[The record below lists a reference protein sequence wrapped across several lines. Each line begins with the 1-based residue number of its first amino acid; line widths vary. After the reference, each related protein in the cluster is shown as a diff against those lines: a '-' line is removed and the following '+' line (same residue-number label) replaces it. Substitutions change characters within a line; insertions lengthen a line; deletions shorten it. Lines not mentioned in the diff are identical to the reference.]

1 MPTLENTKPYYSG
14 AKNVRTIPAGVESNQ
29 EATVTASDRPMSKG
43 QKRVL
48 SIGMI
53 VFVVLIFMNLFV
65 QYKDAQIVQE
75 ITRYE
80 QSVGELN
87 SQAEG
92 VRVEMYQQVNYG
104 AVKEAAKQE
113 QMTIEEERVRDIG
126 NE

>member
-14 AKNVRTIPAGVESNQ
+14 VKNVRTIPAGVESNQ

-92 VRVEMYQQVNYG
+92 VRVEIYQQVNYG